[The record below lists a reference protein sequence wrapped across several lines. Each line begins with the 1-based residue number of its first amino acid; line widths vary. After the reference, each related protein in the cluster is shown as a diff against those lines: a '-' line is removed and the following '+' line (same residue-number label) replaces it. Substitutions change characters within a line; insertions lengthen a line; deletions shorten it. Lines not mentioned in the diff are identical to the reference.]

1 MKKKE
6 KKDKISEI
14 NKQRV
19 EERARKELN
28 KKVKEKDA
36 VEEEKEWREKKKKD
50 ALDRVK
56 ENIKIQNQKKKELLE
71 RKKQREMQKM
81 NEFKQQNQLF
91 NDDELKVA
99 CKFEIKINDEVD

>member
-36 VEEEKEWREKKKKD
+36 VEEEKEWR
-50 ALDRVK
+50 
-56 ENIKIQNQKKKELLE
+56 
-71 RKKQREMQKM
+71 
-81 NEFKQQNQLF
+81 
-91 NDDELKVA
+91 
-99 CKFEIKINDEVD
+99 